1 MGTYI
6 GKNYT
11 RYDTDDIEALCAYVI
26 PKIKAD
32 PAVQKRNIQG
42 DGVGE
47 PTTLSTFSPPQDQEL
62 ERFADPTPCTSPPL
76 SGSYWPRLPAQLQIL
91 APARVDALVGDLESL
106 AAASG
111 GDPKLHSI
119 AVSKVVLALTMR
131 AGICFLRPAQNW
143 KDDDVRLQQEVKRH
157 VAASGLIVRIHRT
170 CRDKVEKLTKEES
183 ISRLKSIYQHGNTR
197 YKLQYQEND
206 LHSLLDK
213 IKDDWLD
220 HEQQR
225 ARWVKA
231 GGGGERA
238 GYSPSEMLRSLLRDV
253 ERWERS
259 VAERAKMEKQ

>member
-26 PKIKAD
+26 PKLKAD
-32 PAVQKRNIQG
+32 PAVQKRNIAG
-42 DGVGE
+42 GGVGE

-62 ERFADPTPCTSPPL
+62 DRFADPTPFTSPPL
-76 SGSYWPRLPAQLQIL
+76 SGGYWPRLPAQLRIL
-91 APARVDALVGDLESL
+91 SPSRAEGLVGDLESL

-111 GDPKLHSI
+111 GDPKLHSA
-119 AVSKVVLALTMR
+119 AVGAVVLALAMR
-131 AGICFLRPAQNW
+131 AGICFLRPARSW

-157 VAASGLIVRIHRT
+157 VAASGLTVRIHRT

-183 ISRLKSIYQHGNTR
+183 ISRLKSIYQSGATR
-197 YKLQYQEND
+197 RKLLYSRDD
-206 LHSLLDK
+206 LDSILDR
-213 IKDDWLD
+213 IKDDWCD

-231 GGGGERA
+231 GGGGERV
-238 GYSPSEMLRSLLRDV
+238 GHSPSEMLRSLLRGA
-253 ERWERS
+253 EMWERK
-259 VAERAKMEKQ
+259 VAEFTKMEKQ